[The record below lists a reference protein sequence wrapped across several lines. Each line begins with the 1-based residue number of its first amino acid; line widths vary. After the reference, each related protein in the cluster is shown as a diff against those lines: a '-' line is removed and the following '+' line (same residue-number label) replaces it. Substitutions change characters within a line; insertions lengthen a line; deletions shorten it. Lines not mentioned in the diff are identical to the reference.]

1 MMIWW
6 HNNDVMVF
14 FYDEELYH
22 VELDSHIPR
31 LNSDDDMMV

>member
-1 MMIWW
+1 MIWW
-6 HNNDVMVF
+6 YF